1 MKTCIFLTARVGS
14 TRLTNKTIMQING
27 ETVTDILI
35 QRLKHANIP
44 IIMCTTNEQDDRQ
57 FLKPIADNHGIGYHE
72 APAGNIIAQHLDC
85 CVVNNVDYVILSEGD
100 DFLCCPEV
108 INAVYFQA
116 EKLKF
121 KRAVRTEGLPFGL
134 NVIAYPRENLEST
147 TFSGNTGWG
156 VHVTQ
161 DAYKLKFNYERNYRL
176 SMDYLSDFEVME
188 NVYLNCKRNLYVGG
202 IVKYLDKHP
211 EIANL
216 NLHLDKKYWERMEEL
231 SQ

>member
-1 MKTCIFLTARVGS
+1 
-14 TRLTNKTIMQING
+14 MQINN

-35 QRLKHANIP
+35 KRLKATGIP
-44 IIMCTTNEQDDRQ
+44 IIMCATTEQTDRQ
-57 FLKPIADNHGIGYHE
+57 FLKPIADNHSIGYHE
-72 APAGNIIAQHLDC
+72 ASAGNIIAQHLDC
-85 CVVNNVDYVILSEGD
+85 CIVNNVNYVILSEGD

-121 KRAVRTEGLPFGL
+121 KCAIKTEGLPFGL
-134 NVIAYPRENLEST
+134 NVIAYPRENLELT

-161 DAYKLKFNYERNYRL
+161 DAYKLKFNYERTYRL
-176 SMDYLSDFEVME
+176 SMDYLPDFKVME

-211 EIANL
+211 DIAKSNL
-216 NLHLDKKYWERMEEL
+216 YLNKKYWERIGEL
-231 SQ
+231 S